1 MAQQMYRYQINLF
14 RVNKLFDVLVPYEYP
29 ADGVD
34 ILTAQYGGR
43 ENVRVTYR
51 GQA

>member
-1 MAQQMYRYQINLF
+1 MEQLYRYQINLY
-14 RVNKLFDVLVPYEYP
+14 RVYRIFDVCVPYRYP
-29 ADGVD
+29 NEGIA

-43 ENVRVTYR
+43 ENVRVEYR

>member
-1 MAQQMYRYQINLF
+1 MKQYKYLINLF
-14 RVNKLFDVLVPYEYP
+14 RVHRQFEVIVPYEYP
-29 ADGVD
+29 NEGVD

-43 ENVRVTYR
+43 DNVRVEYR